1 MLYFILK
8 RLLILHRTAPRLSAG
23 GRGETEFWDAGPQQ
37 HAPDEGTAGVLQQ
50 SF

>member
-8 RLLILHRTAPRLSAG
+8 RLFILHMTAPRLSTG
-23 GRGETEFWDAGPQQ
+23 GRGGIELWDAGPQQ
-37 HAPDEGTAGVLQQ
+37 HALDEGTAGVLQQ